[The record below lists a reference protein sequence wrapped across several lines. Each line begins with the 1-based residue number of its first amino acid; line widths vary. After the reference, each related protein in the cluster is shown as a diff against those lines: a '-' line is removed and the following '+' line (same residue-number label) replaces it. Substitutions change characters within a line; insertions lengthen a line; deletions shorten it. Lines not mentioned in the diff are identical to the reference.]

1 MSTKRT
7 RNIRRLSNLKFN
19 MALMDIRQENLSM
32 IVNDALFR
40 MHIKIEQ
47 LELEVQ
53 KLKEE
58 REY

>member
-7 RNIRRLSNLKFN
+7 RNKRRLSNLKFN
-19 MALMDIRQENLSM
+19 MALMDIRQENLSI
-32 IVNDALFR
+32 IVNDALCR

-58 REY
+58 RK